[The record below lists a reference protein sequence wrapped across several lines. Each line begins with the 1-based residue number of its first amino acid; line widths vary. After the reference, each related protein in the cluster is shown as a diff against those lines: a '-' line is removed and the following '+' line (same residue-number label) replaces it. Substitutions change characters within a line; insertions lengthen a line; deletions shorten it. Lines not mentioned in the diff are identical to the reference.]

1 MVTLSAVTGHQEGDD
16 HHTANVGILVLTV
29 ALAAKVGLAPQVL
42 HHLVLP
48 QLPPLAPLEE
58 L

>member
-1 MVTLSAVTGHQEGDD
+1 MVTLSAVTGHQEGVA
-16 HHTANVGILVLTV
+16 HLTAIVGILVLTV
-29 ALAAKVGLAPQVL
+29 ALAAKVGLAL

-58 L
+58 W